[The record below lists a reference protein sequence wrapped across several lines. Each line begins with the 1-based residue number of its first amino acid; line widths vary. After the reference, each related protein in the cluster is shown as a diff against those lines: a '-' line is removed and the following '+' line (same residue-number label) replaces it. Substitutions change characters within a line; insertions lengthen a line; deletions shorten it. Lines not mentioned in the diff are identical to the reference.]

1 VAAQTPILAATSLLL
16 SPLDAASTM
25 RALRQSLR
33 RAVLARQCRQF
44 ALFRII
50 EYDRNSST

>member
-1 VAAQTPILAATSLLL
+1 
-16 SPLDAASTM
+16 M